1 MLILFLRAVLLY
13 CFILLILRMTG
24 KRQVSDLE
32 PYDLLITMS
41 IADLASFSI
50 ADTSIPLLYSI
61 VPILAL
67 YLVQQAIAKLCLH
80 HRGFRSVICGSP
92 LVLIRDGVLQEG
104 MMHAAH
110 YTVTDLCDHLRAR
123 DIFDME
129 SVSYAIL
136 ETNGGLSVLERTL
149 QGNQQPGLPYMLIT
163 DGEPCDA
170 AMHTLGISP
179 EGLKKALKEMGVK
192 KVKDVFYLQRM
203 PEGTLRLQTRQRA
216 GSVVKHLSAKEANQC
231 FFG

>member
-1 MLILFLRAVLLY
+1 MLILFLRAMLLY
-13 CFILLILRMTG
+13 CFILVILRMTG

-41 IADLASFSI
+41 IADLASFAI

-67 YLVQQAIAKLCLH
+67 YLVQQVIAKLCLH
-80 HRGFRSVICGSP
+80 SRSFRCFVCGSP
-92 LVLIRDGVLQEG
+92 LVLIRDGVLQEQ
-104 MMHAAH
+104 MMKTAN

-136 ETNGGLSVLERTL
+136 ETNGGLSVMEKPLKP
-149 QGNQQPGLPYMLIT
+149 GQQPGLPYMLIT
-163 DGEPCDA
+163 NGELCLS
-170 AMHTLGISP
+170 AMDTLGIQKN
-179 EGLKKALKEMGVK
+179 GLLKALRAMGVK
-192 KVKDVFYLQRM
+192 KPGEVFYLQRM
-203 PEGTLRLQTRQRA
+203 PEGTLRLQTRSRYGA
-216 GSVVKHLSAKEANQC
+216 VVKHLPAKEANAC
-231 FFG
+231 FFA

>member
-1 MLILFLRAVLLY
+1 
-13 CFILLILRMTG
+13 
-24 KRQVSDLE
+24 
-32 PYDLLITMS
+32 
-41 IADLASFSI
+41 
-50 ADTSIPLLYSI
+50 
-61 VPILAL
+61 
-67 YLVQQAIAKLCLH
+67 
-80 HRGFRSVICGSP
+80 
-92 LVLIRDGVLQEG
+92 
-104 MMHAAH
+104 MHAAH

-170 AMHTLGISP
+170 AMHTLGISLQ
-179 EGLKKALKEMGVK
+179 GLKKALKEMGVK

-203 PEGTLRLQTRQRA
+203 PEGTLRLQTRQKA